1 MPGINGKEK
10 PLFQE
15 NALHKSMWHKLKQKR
30 NERENTELNGSNG
43 KPRDS
48 TLGAARFFSAGI
60 SKKMIVTKN
69 KIYFKPEEMEVIKM
83 VKSQEIYA
91 KRAVAEYKALMDLL
105 EKKYLEDPDFEPD
118 LLAKKMKDGNEK
130 ELEEDEQDEW

>member
-1 MPGINGKEK
+1 MPAINGKEK

-15 NALHKSMWHKLKQKR
+15 NTLHKNMWHKLKQKK
-30 NERENTELNGSNG
+30 NARENIELNGSHG

-69 KIYFKPEEMEVIKM
+69 KIYFKSDEMEVIKM
-83 VKSQEIYA
+83 EKGQEVYA

-118 LLAKKMKDGNEK
+118 LLAKKMRDGKEK
-130 ELEEDEQDEW
+130 ELEEDEQD